1 MRRGH
6 TEKWGPHLD
15 CQHQLPER
23 SLMPSWDDLPAQL
36 SLWLLKPHEWAQ
48 TKSAEKLS
56 NSPKKSRKII
66 NPCCVKS
73 LSLRLIY
80 YAAHF
85 TETHFLSSTS
95 KTIVPASFPVS
106 VVENVSV
113 LQAQWKTCRITHIHL
128 PLHCPAPLEIL
139 SSTIMTHQYSFINSY
154 QEGNCK

>member
-6 TEKWGPHLD
+6 TEKWGPRLD

-23 SLMPSWDDLPAQL
+23 SRTPSWDDLPAQL

-95 KTIVPASFPVS
+95 KTSSPLATLEFPQAMPGRLFNEILTENLPGPGAVIMKSFSQIHV
-106 VVENVSV
+106 
-113 LQAQWKTCRITHIHL
+113 RIIHQSIKQHL
-128 PLHCPAPLEIL
+128 P
-139 SSTIMTHQYSFINSY
+139 S
-154 QEGNCK
+154 